1 MAWNHLQKSRPNGN
15 LDALITFFASTV
27 AHLPEVKLDKLIY
40 IAHLYH
46 YATVGEL
53 LTPIRFFS
61 LAFGPHAPTIRIAV
75 KALLGGQ
82 AISMAASRT
91 SSDPVYSNPCL
102 IVKAGAPMAAGLA
115 SSQLRSLQEVL
126 QEWGDQPYERILDF
140 TTRTVPYLSTP
151 YREPIDWAAS
161 PPCRELKRTLSLA
174 QRAAIHQ
181 FVGQPQAPFEYSEFS
196 RQAGLLSVSEV
207 AEIYL
212 ALAGGR
218 PESLPDREHLG
229 FDRQTVSRALT
240 GSGEKRRSEPN
251 EYPDEI
257 DEAAQIADAL
267 FSGLCFRN
275 LSARV
280 ALTAGML
287 FLKKRGYVFDGDV
300 LESQWPPGHSHQI
313 FQEWFWKVGVKVDT
327 APKSC

>member
-1 MAWNHLQKSRPNGN
+1 MAWAHLQKSRPNGS
-15 LDALITFFASTV
+15 LDELITFFAATV

-46 YATVGEL
+46 YADVGEL

-61 LAFGPHAPTIRIAV
+61 LAFGPHAPTIRVAV
-75 KALLGGQ
+75 KALLEGQ
-82 AISMAASRT
+82 AISMVASRT

-115 SSQLRSLQEVL
+115 SSQLRSMQEVL

-140 TTRTVPYLSTP
+140 STRTVPYLSTP

-161 PPCRELKRTLSLA
+161 PPCRELKRSLSLA

-181 FVGQPQAPFEYSEFS
+181 FVDQPQAPLENFEVDG
-196 RQAGLLSVSEV
+196 QADPLSISEV

-229 FDRQTVSRALT
+229 FDRQAVSRALT
-240 GSGEKRRSEPN
+240 GSGAKTNPGLKV
-251 EYPDEI
+251 YPDEI
-257 DEAAQIADAL
+257 AEAAQITDAL
-267 FSGLCFRN
+267 FSGLCFKN

-280 ALTAGML
+280 ALIAGML
-287 FLKKRGYVFDGDV
+287 FLKKCGYVFDGNV
-300 LESQWPPGHSHQI
+300 LESRWPPGHSRQI
-313 FQEWFWKVGVKVDT
+313 FQEWFWKVGLKVDT